1 MSFIL
6 YKSNQLER
14 LAEFLV
20 KEVVRKPLQSPIA
33 TEQIIVQTQGVAQWL
48 KLELCRRQGIAFNV
62 EFPFPRSFLFQLMEQ
77 VLPQA
82 PKPIEPE
89 ALTWRIMET
98 IVPLLEEHG
107 FDEIKEYLADKDDRR
122 RFQLA
127 ERVANLFDQYSVY
140 RPEEFIDAWLNKEQP
155 SGVFSAN
162 LPDGLTEQWQA
173 ILWRK
178 SMTENL
184 ACQGKFLFE
193 FIEELKKNN
202 FKKEALPERISI
214 FGATSMPPIYLEV
227 FKALG
232 RYINVHL
239 FWLSPCKEFWGH
251 DLTPRESS
259 RIQTTGKESA
269 VSDLH
274 LQPGHPLLASWGKT
288 GRDFLNL
295 VGEVDEKDEK
305 EDFVDPKADNLL
317 GFLQSGILH
326 LEENDGNEKA
336 EPFDFDSEDRSLQ
349 IHSCHSPLR
358 ELQVL
363 RDQLLC
369 WFSADKELMP
379 DDIAVIL
386 PDMDAYAPYVK
397 GVFQAQEPGSPAIPY
412 TLADQKLLQ
421 LNPMIEGYVALL
433 RLPDSRLTASS
444 VMALFETAAV
454 RRRFMVGEEEVGQI
468 EHWLKTCG
476 ARWGRNA
483 QHRKDLGIPGFAEH
497 SWEHGRDRL
506 LLGYAMADDTDEI
519 VAGMLPSEG
528 VEGTTTELLG
538 RWLDFQQQ
546 LFIVLDELGKPR
558 TLAGWADYLNQAFD
572 TLFLPDKEEASAANI
587 IRLANNGLRK
597 QKEASGFNDEI
608 SLAVVLEQLLP
619 CFEQPST
626 GKASLRGAV
635 TFSGLNSVRSIPF
648 KCVCMLGMQDG
659 GFPRSPSPVT
669 FDLMAKKPKEGDSS
683 RREDDR
689 YLFLETLLSARDR
702 FYISYVGQSIRDN
715 SKRLPSVVVSE
726 LLDFIDERCRIKA
739 GETNGETQPVQE
751 MLVVQHGLHPFSPA
765 YFRKATM
772 GGRPQLFSFSPANA
786 KISQALIKRAG
797 AAGVEFLETP
807 LSEPSAEFRSLKL
820 QDLQSFYRNPS
831 EYFVK
836 NRLEF
841 TLPKDKEMIEDEE
854 PFALDNLEKYK
865 LEEEALDLMVEENL
879 PKDIV
884 SRWVARGLV
893 PPASVGKILGG
904 KIVDEM
910 RPISEKIRSRI
921 GTAKEVPLHF
931 TLNIDKFLVEVQLK
945 LYEEVGL
952 VYYRPSK
959 VETKKKPKPHLDIW
973 LEHLALQLA
982 DWSGPKISYL
992 IGEGKEAGEV
1002 KMYIY
1007 NAIESKDEV
1016 EKMLSELLEAYWQ
1029 GLRKPLP
1036 FFPQSSFAFALPA
1049 GKSAKTAEERALAVW
1064 EGDPDSDFNQGEKED
1079 PYFRLCFGGRPVPEE
1094 KEFQNLATQIVSPLL
1109 KNQQLE
1115 KE

>member
-1 MSFIL
+1 MSLIL
-6 YKSNQLER
+6 YKSNQLEK

-20 KEVVRKPLQSPIA
+20 TKVMSNPLQSPFA
-33 TEQIIVQTQGVAQWL
+33 AEQIIVQTQGVAQWL
-48 KLELCRRQGIAFNV
+48 KLELSRRQGFAFNV
-62 EFPFPRSFLFQLMEQ
+62 QFPFPRSFLFQLMEQ

-98 IVPLLEEHG
+98 IVPLLDEPE
-107 FDEIKEYLADKDDRR
+107 FVEIKKYLADNDDRR

-140 RPEEFIDAWLNKEQP
+140 RPEFIDAWLNKGQP

-162 LPDGLTEQWQA
+162 SPDALTEQWQS

-193 FIEELKKNN
+193 FIEALKKNK
-202 FKKEALPERISI
+202 FKKEALPERITI
-214 FGATSMPPIYLEV
+214 FGATSMPPKYLEA

-232 RYINVHL
+232 GHIDVHL

-251 DLTPRESS
+251 DLNSRERS
-259 RIQTTGKESA
+259 RVQAAGKGSA
-269 VSDLH
+269 SAELH
-274 LQPGHPLLASWGKT
+274 LEPGHPLLASWGKT

-295 VGEVDEKDEK
+295 VVEADTGDEK
-305 EDFVDPKADNLL
+305 EKVEVAAGDEAKDFVEPGTGNLL

-326 LEENDGNEKA
+326 LEENDGDEKA
-336 EPFDFDSEDRSLQ
+336 KPFDFDPEDRSLQ

-369 WFSADKELMP
+369 WFSVDKELMP
-379 DDIAVIL
+379 DHIVVIL
-386 PDMDAYAPYVK
+386 PDMEAYAPYVK
-397 GVFQAQEPGSPAIPY
+397 GVFQAKEAGSPSIPY
-412 TLADQKLLQ
+412 TLADQNLLQ

-433 RLPDSRLTASS
+433 RLQGSRLTASS
-444 VMALFETAAV
+444 VMAFFETSAV
-454 RRRFMVGEEEVGQI
+454 RRRFMVGEGDVGQI
-468 EHWLKTCG
+468 QQWLKSSG

-483 QHRKDLGIPGFAEH
+483 QHREDLGIPGFAEH

-506 LLGYAMADDTDEI
+506 LLGYAMADDTDEV

-546 LFIVLDELGKPR
+546 LFTVLDELGKLR
-558 TLAGWADYLNQAFD
+558 TLTGWADYLNQAFD
-572 TLFLPDKEEASAANI
+572 MLFLPDKEDAAAANI
-587 IRLANNGLRK
+587 IRLANNDLRK
-597 QKEASGFNDEI
+597 QQESSGFNGEI
-608 SLAVVLEQLLP
+608 SLAVVLERLLP

-635 TFSGLNSVRSIPF
+635 TFSGLNSVRGIPF

-659 GFPRSPSPVT
+659 SFPRSPSPVT
-669 FDLMAKKPKEGDSS
+669 FDLMAKEPKAGDSS

-726 LLDFIDERCRIKA
+726 LLDFIDERCRIKS
-739 GETNGETQPVQE
+739 GETSGESHAVHDL
-751 MLVVQHGLHPFSPA
+751 LVAEHGLHPFSPA
-765 YFRKATM
+765 YFCKTTM

-797 AAGVEFLETP
+797 DAGVEFLKTP
-807 LSEPSAEFRSLKL
+807 LGEPGAEFRSLKL

-831 EYFVK
+831 KYFVK

-841 TLPKDKEMIEDEE
+841 TLPKVKEMIEDEE

-893 PPASVGKILGG
+893 PPASVGKLLGG
-904 KIVDEM
+904 EIVDEM
-910 RPISEKIRSRI
+910 RPISGKIRRRI

-931 TLNIDKFLVEVQLK
+931 TLAIDDFQVEVQLK
-945 LYEEVGL
+945 PYAGVGL
-952 VYYRPSK
+952 VHYRPSE
-959 VETKKKPKPHLDIW
+959 VEAKEKPNPHLHIW

-982 DWSGPKISYL
+982 EDWTGQKTSCL
-992 IGEGKEAGEV
+992 IGADKTYVYGEI
-1002 KMYIY
+1002 K
-1007 NAIESKDEV
+1007 NKDEV
-1016 EKMLSELLEAYWQ
+1016 KKALSELLKAYWQ
-1029 GLRKPLP
+1029 GLTRPLH
-1036 FFPQSSFAFALPA
+1036 FFPKSSFAYVHPA
-1049 GKSAKTAEERALAVW
+1049 PENLDRALTKW
-1064 EGDPDSDFNQGEKED
+1064 EGSEYSQGEKED

-1094 KEFQNLATQIVSPLL
+1094 KEFQDLATQIVSPLV

-1115 KE
+1115 RE